1 MNANATRTSLLDDEQ
16 SFIALANEALDTG
29 DLRSARSIAAQYRS
43 SHGSER
49 RLHRL
54 ARRFHLAA

>member
-1 MNANATRTSLLDDEQ
+1 MNENKNRSTESDERY
-16 SFIALANEALDTG
+16 FVALANEALAEG
-29 DLRSARSIAAQYRS
+29 DVRAARGFAAQYKS
-43 SHGSER
+43 SHEGET